1 MAARKKRPVNEPRRR
16 GKNRDEPGG
25 ETITVT
31 VTVNGIIDY
40 IRSASITTEIGNSGN
55 YRYTTDHG
63 ETVNHNRNQGY
74 NELAKK
80 LL

>member
-1 MAARKKRPVNEPRRR
+1 MAARKR
-16 GKNRDEPGG
+16 GLSRDEPGG
-25 ETITVT
+25 ETITVTVT

-55 YRYTTDHG
+55 YRYTTDDG
-63 ETVNHNRNQGY
+63 QVVNHNRVQGY